1 MADPYVD
8 GLSLPIG
15 ANPETD
21 IVIGQG
27 DYGNVYRTRD
37 GQVYQIVPQAVQG
50 GSRIKP
56 VLNALGADPW
66 GTAKTVGNAL
76 AQGMWSAF
84 SAPGRASLGLT
95 LVLPT

>member
-76 AQGMWSAF
+76 AGKAARITDFQEQK
-84 SAPGRASLGLT
+84 
-95 LVLPT
+95 LPAKPCRKT